1 MHNHSGEGDL
11 GKTLTTRLCFH
22 ANKRISNDC
31 LAASFL
37 RAKGWGLDGGGTKPA
52 ELVRV
57 CVCARGGHLLPPDC
71 GAAVPGWGGRPSS
84 TVHRG
89 GDVKMMGWLHPCAWR
104 FLTFCRRA
112 DISASRLGR
121 PTEPAHRGNDVQD
134 LVGRPTNLPHLTL
147 ARTSSHTSLLPVLD
161 QAMNHSQLHIFK
173 TFCSGTW
180 ADASQV
186 RTRSQQLGVCDC
198 LGSRVALLESIL
210 FRP

>member
-1 MHNHSGEGDL
+1 
-11 GKTLTTRLCFH
+11 
-22 ANKRISNDC
+22 
-31 LAASFL
+31 
-37 RAKGWGLDGGGTKPA
+37 
-52 ELVRV
+52 
-57 CVCARGGHLLPPDC
+57 
-71 GAAVPGWGGRPSS
+71 
-84 TVHRG
+84 
-89 GDVKMMGWLHPCAWR
+89 MGWLHPCAWR

-147 ARTSSHTSLLPVLD
+147 AQTSSHTSLLPVLD

-186 RTRSQQLGVCDC
+186 RTRGQQLGVCDC